1 MIYKFDNEKITF
13 NDFFIKLNLIKTDK
27 LKFSISDRVLK
38 KINTEFEIIK
48 NNLNSSAPVY
58 GINTGLGGNL
68 NYKLQSNEVSNFQDY
83 IIKGRAVSAGNY
95 LSQNIGL
102 KTLLARCIQTSRG
115 KTGISPGLLKFFLKC
130 LEEKIDPA
138 IPEFG
143 SIGSGD
149 LTQNASFGLSLICLL
164 YTSDAADE

>member
-13 NDFFIKLNLIKTDK
+13 NDFFIKLNLIKTNK

-48 NNLNSSAPVY
+48 NNLNSPTPIY

-83 IIKGRAVSAGNY
+83 IIKGRAVSAGN
-95 LSQNIGL
+95 
-102 KTLLARCIQTSRG
+102 
-115 KTGISPGLLKFFLKC
+115 
-130 LEEKIDPA
+130 
-138 IPEFG
+138 
-143 SIGSGD
+143 
-149 LTQNASFGLSLICLL
+149 
-164 YTSDAADE
+164 

>member
-13 NDFFIKLNLIKTDK
+13 NDFFIKLNLIKTNK

-38 KINTEFEIIK
+38 KINAEFEIIK

-68 NYKLQSNEVSNFQDY
+68 NYKLQSNEVSKFQDY

-102 KTLLARCIQTSRG
+102 KTLLARCIQTS
-115 KTGISPGLLKFFLKC
+115 S
-130 LEEKIDPA
+130 
-138 IPEFG
+138 
-143 SIGSGD
+143 
-149 LTQNASFGLSLICLL
+149 CLL
-164 YTSDAADE
+164 YTSPSPRDLSTSRMQSSA

>member
-13 NDFFIKLNLIKTDK
+13 DDFFIKLNLIKTNK

-48 NNLNSSAPVY
+48 NNLNSSTPVY

-115 KTGISPGLLKFFLKC
+115 KTGISPGLLKFFLK
-130 LEEKIDPA
+130 
-138 IPEFG
+138 
-143 SIGSGD
+143 
-149 LTQNASFGLSLICLL
+149 
-164 YTSDAADE
+164 